1 MISKATDL
9 FKRKVLR
16 LDRDRWNYQY
26 TAGQWAGLAALD
38 ELSRFSVIVGYAQH
52 LKPGGKIL
60 ELGAG
65 EGVLQQR
72 FNPAKYSLYVATDVS
87 DVAIANA
94 KQFEDEKTVYE
105 VGDINTYEPKN
116 LFDVVIVNEAIYYG
130 GTVQKVL
137 DRYARCLKPD
147 GIFIISINHDK
158 GKNAIWHQQ
167 MDAAT
172 FRRLDRTVV
181 TTSKNTFVITV
192 LENVSVSDAPKTDGV
207 VEEALS
213 VSYKL

>member
-16 LDRDRWNYQY
+16 LDRDRWNHQY
-26 TAGQWAGLAALD
+26 SAGKWAGLAALD

-52 LKPGGKIL
+52 LKSGGKIL

-72 FNPAKYSLYVATDVS
+72 FNPDKYGYYVATDVS

-105 VGDINTYEPKN
+105 VGDINTYEPKE

-130 GTVQKVL
+130 SSVQKVL
-137 DRYARCLKPD
+137 DRYANYLKPD

-158 GKNAIWHQQ
+158 GKNAMWHEQ
-167 MDAAT
+167 MDAVT

-192 LENVSVSDAPKTDGV
+192 LENQPAAEAPQPDGLLN
-207 VEEALS
+207 EATSLPYTS
-213 VSYKL
+213 